1 MSAHTPGRLTVRA
14 NGDAN
19 SYALLDQN
27 GQWWMS
33 LLLNGQ
39 QLTASQEANMRRLA
53 ACWNACEGLSTENL
67 EDNISIK
74 DGLRGLNAN
83 ISAARA
89 LLYAVLKE
97 SDNNIAAIRR
107 AGGFVDAPPLAER
120 IRQFLEPK
128 P

>member
-1 MSAHTPGRLTVRA
+1 MHEHGSGELRFIAHVSIPV
-14 NGDAN
+14 D
-19 SYALLDQN
+19 S
-27 GQWWMS
+27 
-33 LLLNGQ
+33 
-39 QLTASQEANMRRLA
+39 RRLA